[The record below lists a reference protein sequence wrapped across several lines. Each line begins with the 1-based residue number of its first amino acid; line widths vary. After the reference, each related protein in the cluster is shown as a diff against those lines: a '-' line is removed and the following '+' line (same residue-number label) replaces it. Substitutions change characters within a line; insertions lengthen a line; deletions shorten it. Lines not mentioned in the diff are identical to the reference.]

1 MLYAIDKRNN
11 EIILACN
18 IKTNNYKDTYNNNLR
33 WKCADNACNDNNL
46 IFINS
51 LHLIPHF
58 RHSYKSDHCSVSKS
72 FSEYNKDFYNN
83 WYKLFK

>member
-33 WKCADNACNDNNL
+33 WKCASNDNNL